1 MTQNPHIAIDR
12 KIVGDCYTS
21 SEVMDNLT
29 ILCDDFG
36 SRFGGTEGERLA
48 AEFIKAKLEEY
59 GLQNVQ
65 MEPVEYIGWRRGNIT
80 LDLISPMEMHMD
92 CIALPHSPP
101 ADLEGVIIDVGDGG
115 PADFERL
122 HDQIAG
128 KIVMVNSKTQ
138 PRGVRRWVH
147 RNEKYGR
154 AMLAGAIG
162 FIFVNHYP
170 AYGPATG
177 GVGDGDAGLI
187 PAISVSYEDGTFL
200 QRLIRRKG
208 DVTIRIQSDDM
219 TEPMTSWNIVGD
231 LPGTGVDPQIVMLG
245 CHYDG
250 HDISQGAVDP
260 ASGAVAV
267 MEAARLLAQYGGELP
282 HTVRFA
288 LWGVEEIGLIGSTQY
303 VEKHAD
309 ELDRF
314 RFYFNMDAAGGKQA
328 KDVVLNEWPALA
340 PLFEAW
346 QKEMALDFLV
356 GQSFSAHSDHFPFLV
371 QGVPTGGMQPVERD
385 LGGRGYGHT
394 RYDTLDKVDI
404 RNLREAATLAAR
416 LALRLATIDEWP
428 VTRRSVESVQEMFN
442 KPEYQE
448 ERAITAQIEAHIAAH
463 RG

>member
-1 MTQNPHIAIDR
+1 MPHNPFRAIDQ
-12 KIVGDCYTS
+12 KMVGDAYTS

-29 ILCDDFG
+29 VLCDDFG

-48 AEFIKAKLEEY
+48 AEFIQSKLDEY

-65 MEPVEYIGWRRGNIT
+65 REPVAYTGWRRGDVS
-80 LDLISPMEMHMD
+80 LELISPQQMPMD
-92 CIALPHSPP
+92 CITLPHSPP

-115 PADFERL
+115 PLDFERL
-122 HDQIAG
+122 GDQIAG

-138 PRGVRRWVH
+138 PRGTSRWVH

-170 AYGPATG
+170 GYGPATG
-177 GVGDGDAGLI
+177 GIGDGAAGLI
-187 PAISVSYEDGTFL
+187 PAISLSHENGTFL
-200 QRLIRRKG
+200 QRLMRRKG
-208 DVTIRIQSDDM
+208 EVTIRLRSSDI
-219 TEPMTSWNIVGD
+219 TEPMTSWNIVGE
-231 LPGTGVDPQIVMLG
+231 LPGTRDDAAIVMLG
-245 CHYDG
+245 CHVDG

-267 MEAARLLAQYGGELP
+267 MEAARVLAKYGGELP

-288 LWGVEEIGLIGSTQY
+288 LWGVEEIGLLGSTQY
-303 VEKHAD
+303 VEQHAA
-309 ELDRF
+309 ELDHI

-328 KDVVLNEWPALA
+328 KDVVLNEWPDLA
-340 PLFEAW
+340 PLFEGW
-346 QKEMALDFLV
+346 QREMALDFLV
-356 GQSFSAHSDHFPFLV
+356 GQSFSAHSDHFPFLM
-371 QGVPTGGMQPVERD
+371 QGVPTGGMQPVQRD
-385 LGGRGYGHT
+385 LSGRGYGHT

-416 LALRLATIDEWP
+416 LALRLAHTDEWP
-428 VTRRSVESVQEMFN
+428 VTRRSQEAVRAMFD

-448 ERAITAQIEAHIAAH
+448 ERAITAQIEAHIAAQA
-463 RG
+463 